1 MKPRVGN
8 VATGAIGLTAIKM
21 KAGGREGL
29 ADGKAPIPALGTD
42 VIL

>member
-1 MKPRVGN
+1 M
-8 VATGAIGLTAIKM
+8 AIGAIGLTAPKV

-29 ADGKAPIPALGTD
+29 AEGKAPIPALGAD